1 MAVGVRIVNLL
12 SSQGFLKA
20 NRAGRQKSMVVRLL
34 DCCLDPGRFCA
45 TLDTMLPINT
55 EPLVIEQGEPGIL
68 RLRGPLTM
76 ENLSCFQ
83 SALRRGNAPILF
95 LDLSEVPYMDSA
107 GLGSLVSA
115 HISVQKTGR
124 RVVLTGVN
132 DRIGKLFEIT
142 RVESLFLTF
151 PSLPEAF
158 DALLKSGRA

>member
-1 MAVGVRIVNLL
+1 MFPA
-12 SSQGFLKA
+12 A
-20 NRAGRQKSMVVRLL
+20 
-34 DCCLDPGRFCA
+34 
-45 TLDTMLPINT
+45 LDTMLPMNS
-55 EPLVIEQGEPGIL
+55 EPLIVEQDEQGIL

-76 ENLSCFQ
+76 ENLASFQ

-115 HISVQKTGR
+115 HVSVQKSGR

-132 DRIGKLFEIT
+132 ERIGKLFEIT

-151 PSLPEAF
+151 PSLPDAF

>member
-1 MAVGVRIVNLL
+1 MDVGTFR
-12 SSQGFLKA
+12 
-20 NRAGRQKSMVVRLL
+20 
-34 DCCLDPGRFCA
+34 A
-45 TLDTMLPINT
+45 TLDTMLPMNS
-55 EPLVIEQGEPGIL
+55 EPLVVDQDEPGIL

-76 ENLSCFQ
+76 ENLASFQ
-83 SALRRGNAPILF
+83 SAMRRGNAPILF

-115 HISVQKTGR
+115 HISVQKAGR

-132 DRIGKLFEIT
+132 ERIGKLFEIT

-151 PSLPEAF
+151 PSLPDAF

>member
-1 MAVGVRIVNLL
+1 MFPA
-12 SSQGFLKA
+12 A
-20 NRAGRQKSMVVRLL
+20 L
-34 DCCLDPGRFCA
+34 DR
-45 TLDTMLPINT
+45 MLPMNS
-55 EPLVIEQGEPGIL
+55 EPLIVEQDEQGIL
-68 RLRGPLTM
+68 HLRGPLTM
-76 ENLSCFQ
+76 ENLASFQ

-115 HISVQKTGR
+115 HVSVQKSGR

-132 DRIGKLFEIT
+132 ERIVKLFEIT

-151 PSLPEAF
+151 PSLPDAF